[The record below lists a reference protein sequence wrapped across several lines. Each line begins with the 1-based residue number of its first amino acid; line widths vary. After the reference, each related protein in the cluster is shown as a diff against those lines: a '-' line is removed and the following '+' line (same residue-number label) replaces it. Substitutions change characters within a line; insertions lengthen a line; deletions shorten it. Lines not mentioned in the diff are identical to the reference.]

1 MSIFNGLAI
10 NTSGLALERL
20 KLDIISTNIANVNT
34 TRTAEGGPYKRK
46 SVEFSENLK
55 NAQETYST
63 GTQLKGTPLKGT
75 PQSYGVKVTGIQT
88 DDTEKTSYDPSNPD
102 ADQNG
107 YVQTSNV
114 NMADEMVD
122 MIQAMRTYEAN
133 TSAAEMNKTMLK
145 KALEIS
151 KN

>member
-20 KLDIISTNIANVNT
+20 KLDTISTNIANVNT

-55 NAQETYST
+55 NAQETDST
-63 GTQLKGTPLKGT
+63 GTQLKGT

>member
-46 SVEFSENLK
+46 SVEFAENLK
-55 NAQETYST
+55 NAQATDDT
-63 GTQLKGTPLKGT
+63 GTQLKGM
-75 PQSYGVKVTGIQT
+75 PQSYGVKVTGMQT
-88 DDTEKTSYDPSNPD
+88 DNTEKTSYDPSNPD

-107 YVQTSNV
+107 YVRMSNV

-133 TSAAEMNKTMLK
+133 TSAVEMNKTMLK

-151 KN
+151 KE

>member
-20 KLDIISTNIANVNT
+20 KLDTISTNIANVNT

-55 NAQETYST
+55 NAQETDST
-63 GTQLKGTPLKGT
+63 GTQLKGT

-88 DDTEKTSYDPSNPD
+88 DNTEKTSYDPSNPD

-151 KN
+151 KD

>member
-1 MSIFNGLAI
+1 MLMSIFNGLAI

-20 KLDIISTNIANVNT
+20 KLDTISTNIANVNT

-55 NAQETYST
+55 NAQETDST
-63 GTQLKGTPLKGT
+63 GTQLKGT

-88 DDTEKTSYDPSNPD
+88 DNTEKTSYDPSNPD

-151 KN
+151 KD

>member
-1 MSIFNGLAI
+1 MGIFNGLEI
-10 NTSGLALERL
+10 NASGLALERL
-20 KLDIISTNIANVNT
+20 KLDTTSTNIANVNT

-46 SVEFSENLK
+46 TVQFSESLK
-55 NAQETYST
+55 NVQANSTDSQTPTIGGQE
-63 GTQLKGTPLKGT
+63 
-75 PQSYGVKVTGIQT
+75 SYGVKVTGIQS
-88 DDTEKTSYDPSNPD
+88 DNTEKTSYDPTNPD

-114 NMADEMVD
+114 NMADEMVN
-122 MIQAMRTYEAN
+122 MIQTMRTYEAD
-133 TSAAEMNKTMLK
+133 TSAAEMNKTILK